1 MLVSFLT
8 MDNLEDLYQEI
19 ILSHNKR
26 PRNEGELTPH
36 SHEAEGYNPLCGDRL
51 KIFVQQTG
59 PTVEAVQFTGE
70 GCAISRA
77 SASIMTVAI
86 KGLSGAALDAKIEE
100 VVELLTTKDE
110 PDVDPFELGELA
122 ALLGVRK
129 FPARV
134 KCATLAWHTLAA
146 ALQKETQISTE

>member
-1 MLVSFLT
+1 
-8 MDNLEDLYQEI
+8 MDDLDDLYQEI

-26 PRNEGELTPH
+26 PRNEGILDPRDD
-36 SHEAEGYNPLCGDRL
+36 EAEGYNPLCGDRL
-51 KIFVQQTG
+51 RVYIRRNG
-59 PTVEAVQFTGE
+59 PLVEAVQFTGE

-77 SASIMTVAI
+77 SASIMTESI
-86 KGLSGAALDAKIEE
+86 RGLSGAALDARIEE
-100 VVELLTTKDE
+100 VVGLLAAKEE
-110 PDVDPFELGELA
+110 PQIDPFELGELA

-146 ALQKETQISTE
+146 ALQKSGRVSTE

>member
-1 MLVSFLT
+1 

-36 SHEAEGYNPLCGDRL
+36 NHEAEGYNPLCGDRL
-51 KIFVQQTG
+51 KIYVRQVG
-59 PTVEAVQFTGE
+59 PLVEAVTFTGE

-86 KGLSGAALDAKIEE
+86 KGLSGADLDAKIAE
-100 VVELLTTKDE
+100 VVEMLSAKEDPE
-110 PDVDPFELGELA
+110 IDPFELGELA

-146 ALQKETQISTE
+146 ALHSERPVSTE

>member
-1 MLVSFLT
+1 MD
-8 MDNLEDLYQEI
+8 DNLDDLYQEI

-26 PRNEGELTPH
+26 PRNEGVLEPSTH
-36 SHEAEGYNPLCGDRL
+36 CAEGYNPLCGDRL
-51 KIFVQQTG
+51 TVYTRESG
-59 PTVEAVQFTGE
+59 PLLEAIRFTGE

-77 SASIMTVAI
+77 SASIMTDAVQ
-86 KGLSGAALDAKIEE
+86 GLSGNALRAKIEE
-100 VVELLTTKDE
+100 VIAMLSAKED
-110 PDVDPFELGELA
+110 PQVDPFELGELA

-146 ALQKETQISTE
+146 ALREGSGGSPAVSTE

>member
-1 MLVSFLT
+1 
-8 MDNLEDLYQEI
+8 MDPNLDDLYQEI

-26 PRNEGELTPH
+26 PRNEGVLEPH
-36 SHEAEGYNPLCGDRL
+36 DHEAEGYNPLCGDRL
-51 KIFVQQTG
+51 QVYVRG
-59 PTVEAVQFTGE
+59 AVEAIQFTGE

-77 SASIMTVAI
+77 SASIMTEAV
-86 KGLSGAALDAKIEE
+86 KGLSGAALQAKIDE
-100 VVELLTTKDE
+100 VVTLLTAKDE
-110 PDVDPFELGELA
+110 PSVDPFELGELA

-146 ALQKETQISTE
+146 ALEKGGHVSTE

>member
-1 MLVSFLT
+1 

-36 SHEAEGYNPLCGDRL
+36 THEAEGYNPLCGDRL
-51 KIFVQQTG
+51 KIYVQQTG
-59 PTVEAVQFTGE
+59 PTVEAVKFTGE

-77 SASIMTVAI
+77 SASIMTEAI
-86 KGLSGAALDAKIEE
+86 KGLSGTELDARIHE
-100 VVELLTTKDE
+100 VVEMLTAKEE
-110 PDVDPFELGELA
+110 PNVDPFEVGELA

-146 ALQKETQISTE
+146 ALKKEMQISTESV

>member
-1 MLVSFLT
+1 MD
-8 MDNLEDLYQEI
+8 DNLEDLYQEI

-26 PRNEGELTPH
+26 PRNEGALDPH

-51 KIFVQQTG
+51 RVYVRQAG

-77 SASIMTVAI
+77 SASIMTEAI
-86 KGLSGAALDAKIEE
+86 KGLSGAALDAKITE
-100 VVELLTTKDE
+100 VVELLTVKEE
-110 PDVDPFELGELA
+110 PSVDPFDLGELS

-146 ALQKETQISTE
+146 ALKKEGGVSTE

>member
-1 MLVSFLT
+1 

-26 PRNEGELTPH
+26 PRNEGELIPH
-36 SHEAEGYNPLCGDRL
+36 NHEAEGYNPLCGDRL
-51 KIFVQQTG
+51 KIYVRQVG
-59 PTVEAVQFTGE
+59 PLVEGVTFTGE

-86 KGLSGAALDAKIEE
+86 KGLSGADLDAKIAE
-100 VVELLTTKDE
+100 VVEMLSAKEDPE
-110 PDVDPFELGELA
+110 IDPFELGELA

-146 ALQKETQISTE
+146 ALHSEMPVSTE